1 MTYLGARNIASSI
14 DSGISPAVRDSSKLS
29 LKKTMLDG
37 MVETTFTAE
46 KGNGFK
52 RNSTELWGK
61 KDILGLNFVTFC

>member
-1 MTYLGARNIASSI
+1 
-14 DSGISPAVRDSSKLS
+14 
-29 LKKTMLDG
+29 MLDR
-37 MVETTFTAE
+37 MVETTFTTE

>member
-1 MTYLGARNIASSI
+1 MTYLGTRNIASSI
-14 DSGISPAVRDSSKLS
+14 DSGISSAVRDPSKLS

-46 KGNGFK
+46 KGNGIK

-61 KDILGLNFVTFC
+61 KDILGLKFVTFR